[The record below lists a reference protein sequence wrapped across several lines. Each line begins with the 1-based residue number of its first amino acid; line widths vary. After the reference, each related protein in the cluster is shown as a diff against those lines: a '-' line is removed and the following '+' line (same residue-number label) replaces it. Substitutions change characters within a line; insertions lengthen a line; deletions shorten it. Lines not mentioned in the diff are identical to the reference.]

1 MRNFLKAA
9 PDTLGCH
16 IGFGGHPD
24 PPVRLCDG
32 ADATWTDLDGLSPDR
47 PLPGKGITRLL
58 LLARTPGDLR
68 RAVPLAGVLPDVRA
82 VTVAIAESPGWRPA
96 PVPVLGGGRHWEGLL
111 DLRTRRRPD
120 GSWRID
126 ADFAVRTP
134 AGELLKALSRALS
147 GPVRGETPVV
157 SLAGAG
163 SCHWRPGDPNVVL
176 APEEG
181 PVPDR
186 REATGCDLLLRTVDA
201 ASPLW
206 QDGGVDPVD
215 RPVPGGTLPAG
226 GGSGLPAGGGLG
238 LLAGSGSGGLG
249 GVPPQE
255 GRSQGGRSQGGPQ
268 DGRPQDGPQDGQG
281 LPPALRAD
289 DLPPVDET
297 SVCPVGFLAD
307 TDGPPGELREADGA
321 YEIVR
326 RDRVITRFP
335 ASGALTDADVAR
347 LRGLPGV
354 VADLGGDRPARTGL
368 AHAVCGLAA
377 AGVPVLTGPDG
388 LGGRWADALGAE
400 LAALLEGFDPGELC
414 DPMERE
420 LFSIRLRRAALGTHG
435 VAARWR
441 GIAASRGLCP
451 PGPPAVSVLLCTR
464 RPELVGFALE
474 QVARQRGVET
484 EVVLSLHGVPAS
496 LPEVREATDAYG
508 GALTVIEEDGRRVF
522 GEVLDRAARR
532 ASGALLAKM
541 DDDDWYGPDHLS
553 DLLLARRYSGA
564 DLVGVAAEFFY
575 LESLGITVRR
585 HCESELYAGHVAGS
599 SILISREAFDGAG
612 GFRPIPRTVDGQL
625 LESVAAA
632 GGRIY
637 RAHGFNYIVGRRRV
651 AGHTWKEP
659 VNTFLSRY
667 RRQWRGFYANPL
679 MELPGSSPDGESRA
693 ADETAMARKGH
704 W

>member
-9 PDTLGCH
+9 PETLGCH
-16 IGFGGHPD
+16 IGFGGHPE

-32 ADATWTDLDGLSPDR
+32 ADATWTDLDGLAPDL

-68 RAVPLAGVLPDVRA
+68 RAVPLAGLLPDVRA
-82 VTVAIAESPGWRPA
+82 VTVAIAESPAWRPA

-147 GPVRGETPVV
+147 GPARGETPVV

-176 APEEG
+176 TPEEG
-181 PVPDR
+181 PVPGR

-206 QDGGVDPVD
+206 QDGEVEPVD
-215 RPVPGGTLPAG
+215 RPVPGGDA
-226 GGSGLPAGGGLG
+226 LPAGGGLG
-238 LLAGSGSGGLG
+238 
-249 GVPPQE
+249 GVL
-255 GRSQGGRSQGGPQ
+255 PQ
-268 DGRPQDGPQDGQG
+268 DGRGIVAP
-281 LPPALRAD
+281 LRAD

-307 TDGPPGELREADGA
+307 TDGPPGELREGDGA

-326 RDRVITRFP
+326 RDRVVTRFP

-354 VADLGGDRPARTGL
+354 VADLGGDRPVRAGL

-388 LGGRWADALGAE
+388 LDGRWADALGAE

-441 GIAASRGLCP
+441 AIAASRGLRP
-451 PGPPAVSVLLCTR
+451 PDPPAVSVLLCTR

-484 EVVLSLHGVPAS
+484 EVVLSLHGVPAN

-679 MELPGSSPDGESRA
+679 MELPGPSPDGESRA

-704 W
+704 